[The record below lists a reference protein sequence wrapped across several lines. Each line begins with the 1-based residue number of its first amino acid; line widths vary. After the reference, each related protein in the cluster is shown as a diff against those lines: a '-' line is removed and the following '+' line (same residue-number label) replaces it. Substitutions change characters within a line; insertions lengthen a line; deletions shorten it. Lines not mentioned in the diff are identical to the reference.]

1 MKRLVNVAVL
11 VALASTLAACSTTP
25 APQAD
30 AQSYA
35 APRQQLDAKTQL
47 ETGRK
52 YR

>member
-1 MKRLVNVAVL
+1 MKRFVNIAVL
-11 VALASTLAACSTTP
+11 AAFVSTLAACASTP

-35 APRQQLDAKTQL
+35 PPRQQLDAKTQL